1 MAISMIWAMARNR
14 AIGKDNKLLWHL
26 PSDLKHFKETTLG
39 KPVIMGLRTF
49 QSLGKPLPGRRN
61 IILHFETIELPE
73 KCELALSIPEAMEKV
88 KDEKEAFVIGGAMI
102 YKQFL
107 PLASRLYMTY
117 IDQEFTGDVYF
128 PEFDMKEWKL
138 ISNVKGVKDY
148 KNPYDYYFRVY
159 ERK

>member
-1 MAISMIWAMARNR
+1 MIWAMAKNR

-26 PSDLKHFKETTLG
+26 PSDLKHFKEITLG

-61 IILHFETIELPE
+61 IVLHFEKTELPD
-73 KCELALSIPEAMEKV
+73 KCELALSIPEAIAKV
-88 KDEKEAFVIGGAMI
+88 KNEKESFIIGGASI

-107 PLASRLYMTY
+107 PLSQRLYMTY
-117 IDQEFTGDVYF
+117 IDQDFIGDVYF
-128 PEFDMKEWKL
+128 PEFDLNDWKL
-138 ISNVKGVKDY
+138 TSNVKGVKDE
-148 KNPYDYYFRVY
+148 KNPYDYWFRVY